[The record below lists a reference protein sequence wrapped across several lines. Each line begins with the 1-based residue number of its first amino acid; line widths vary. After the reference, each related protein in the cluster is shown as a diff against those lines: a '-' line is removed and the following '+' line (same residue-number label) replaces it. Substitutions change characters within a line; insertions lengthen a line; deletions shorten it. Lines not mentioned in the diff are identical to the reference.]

1 MSTQS
6 ELLAWGSA
14 QLEDLS
20 TDSGGASPAA
30 EARYLLAWALGVD
43 SLLRAPLEIPSLA
56 EASYRN
62 AVTERARRI
71 PRSHVTEEMYFR
83 GLKLDAGPGVFT
95 VRPETEMLV
104 EHVLE
109 LISKEGI
116 PEGEWVDLCS
126 GSAAIALSLSLE
138 KKHHV
143 TAVEVDPS
151 AFSYAQR
158 NVSAHPHASVGL
170 VNGDATQAST
180 LKDLDG
186 KVALLVTNPPY
197 VPSCE
202 APTQPEAQHD
212 PAIALYGGGEDG
224 TRIPKLLIDRS
235 RDLLVKDGLLAMEHS
250 ASQAQTLKEYARD
263 RGFTQVRTLSDLAGV
278 PRFLFARYTEGE

>member
-43 SLLRAPLEIPSLA
+43 SLLRAPLEVPSLA

-62 AVTERARRI
+62 AVAERARRI

-158 NVSAHPHASVGL
+158 NVAAHSHASVGL

-180 LKDLDG
+180 LKELG
-186 KVALLVTNPPY
+186 GQVALVVTNPPY

-212 PAIALYGGGEDG
+212 PAIALYGGGDDG

-235 RDLLVKDGLLAMEHS
+235 RELLVKGGLLAMEHS

>member
-14 QLEDLS
+14 QLEELS

-62 AVTERARRI
+62 AVTKRARRI

-109 LISKEGI
+109 LISKEAI
-116 PEGEWVDLCS
+116 PEGQWIDLCS

-138 KKHHV
+138 GTHHV
-143 TAVEVDPS
+143 TAVEMDPS

-158 NVSAHPHASVGL
+158 NVSAHAHASVGL

-180 LKDLDG
+180 LKELG
-186 KVALLVTNPPY
+186 GQVALVVTNPPY

-212 PAIALYGGGEDG
+212 PAIALYGGGDDG

>member
-43 SLLRAPLEIPSLA
+43 SLLRAPLEVPSLA

-158 NVSAHPHASVGL
+158 NVAAHSHASVGL

-180 LKDLDG
+180 LKELRG
-186 KVALLVTNPPY
+186 QVALVVTNPPY

-212 PAIALYGGGEDG
+212 PAIALYGGGDDG

-235 RDLLVKDGLLAMEHS
+235 RELLVKDGLLAMEHS

>member
-43 SLLRAPLEIPSLA
+43 SLLRAPLEVPSLA

-138 KKHHV
+138 GNHHV

-158 NVSAHPHASVGL
+158 NVSAHAHASVGL

-224 TRIPKLLIDRS
+224 TRIPKLLIERS

>member
-43 SLLRAPLEIPSLA
+43 SLLRAPLEVPSLA

-109 LISKEGI
+109 LISKEEI

-138 KKHHV
+138 GTHHV
-143 TAVEVDPS
+143 PAVEVDPS

-158 NVSAHPHASVGL
+158 NVSAHAHASVGL

-180 LKDLDG
+180 LKELG
-186 KVALLVTNPPY
+186 GQVALVVTNPPY

-212 PAIALYGGGEDG
+212 PAIALYGGGDDG

>member
-62 AVTERARRI
+62 AVTKRARRI

-116 PEGEWVDLCS
+116 PEGQWIDLCS

-138 KKHHV
+138 GTHHV
-143 TAVEVDPS
+143 SAVEMDPS

-158 NVSAHPHASVGL
+158 NVSAHAHASVGL

-180 LKDLDG
+180 LKELG
-186 KVALLVTNPPY
+186 GQVALVVTNPPY

>member
-14 QLEDLS
+14 QLEELS

-62 AVTERARRI
+62 AVTKRARRI

-116 PEGEWVDLCS
+116 PEGQWIDLCS

-138 KKHHV
+138 GTHHV
-143 TAVEVDPS
+143 SAVEMDPS

-158 NVSAHPHASVGL
+158 NVSAHAHASVGL

-180 LKDLDG
+180 LKELG
-186 KVALLVTNPPY
+186 GQVALVVTNPPY

-263 RGFTQVRTLSDLAGV
+263 CGFTQIRTLSDLAGV
-278 PRFLFARYTEGE
+278 PRFLFARYAEGE

>member
-43 SLLRAPLEIPSLA
+43 SLLRAPLEVPSLA

-71 PRSHVTEEMYFR
+71 PRSHVTAEMYFR

-138 KKHHV
+138 GTHHV
-143 TAVEVDPS
+143 TAVEMDPS

-158 NVSAHPHASVGL
+158 NVSAHAHASVGL

-180 LKDLDG
+180 LKELG
-186 KVALLVTNPPY
+186 GQVALVVTNPPY

-212 PAIALYGGGEDG
+212 PAIALYGGGNDG

>member
-14 QLEDLS
+14 QLEELS
-20 TDSGGASPAA
+20 TDSVGASPAA

-43 SLLRAPLEIPSLA
+43 SLLRAPLEISSLA

-62 AVTERARRI
+62 AVTKRARRI

-158 NVSAHPHASVGL
+158 NVSAHAHASVGL

-224 TRIPKLLIDRS
+224 TRIPKLLIERS

>member
-62 AVTERARRI
+62 AVTKRARRI

-116 PEGEWVDLCS
+116 PEGQWIDLCS

-158 NVSAHPHASVGL
+158 NVSAHAHASVGL

-180 LKDLDG
+180 LKELG
-186 KVALLVTNPPY
+186 GQVALVVTNPPY

>member
-14 QLEDLS
+14 QLEELS

-43 SLLRAPLEIPSLA
+43 SLLRAPLEVPSHA

-62 AVTERARRI
+62 AVVKRARRI
-71 PRSHVTEEMYFR
+71 PRSHVTGHMYFR
-83 GLKLDAGPGVFT
+83 GLKLFSGEGVFT

-116 PEGEWVDLCS
+116 PDGEWVDLCS

-138 KKHHV
+138 GTHHV
-143 TAVEVDPS
+143 TAVEMDPS

-158 NVSAHPHASVGL
+158 NVAAHSHASVGL

-180 LKDLDG
+180 FKDLDG

-197 VPSCE
+197 VPSWE
-202 APTQPEAQHD
+202 APTQPEAQRD
-212 PAIALYGGGEDG
+212 PAMALYGGGEDG
-224 TRIPKLLIDRS
+224 TRIAKLLIDRS
-235 RDLLVKDGLLAMEHS
+235 RDVLVKDGLFAMEHS
-250 ASQAQTLKEYARD
+250 ASQALTLREYARD
-263 RGFTQVRTLSDLAGV
+263 CGFTQIRTLSDLAGV

>member
-62 AVTERARRI
+62 AVTKRARRI

-116 PEGEWVDLCS
+116 PEGQWIDLCS

-138 KKHHV
+138 GTHHV
-143 TAVEVDPS
+143 TAVEMDPS

-158 NVSAHPHASVGL
+158 NVSAHAHASVGL

-180 LKDLDG
+180 LKELG
-186 KVALLVTNPPY
+186 GQVALVVTNPPY

-212 PAIALYGGGEDG
+212 PAIALYGGGDDG

-263 RGFTQVRTLSDLAGV
+263 RGFTQVRTFSDLAGV

>member
-43 SLLRAPLEIPSLA
+43 SLLRVPLEVPSLA

-62 AVTERARRI
+62 AVTKRARRI

-116 PEGEWVDLCS
+116 PEGQWIDLCS

-138 KKHHV
+138 GTHHV
-143 TAVEVDPS
+143 SAVEMDPS

-158 NVSAHPHASVGL
+158 NVSAHAHASVGL

-180 LKDLDG
+180 LKELG
-186 KVALLVTNPPY
+186 GQVALVVTNPPY

>member
-43 SLLRAPLEIPSLA
+43 SLLRAPLEVPSLA

-158 NVSAHPHASVGL
+158 NVSAHAHASVGL

-180 LKDLDG
+180 LKELG
-186 KVALLVTNPPY
+186 GQVALVVTNPPY

-212 PAIALYGGGEDG
+212 PAIALYGGGDDG

-235 RDLLVKDGLLAMEHS
+235 RELLVKDGLLAMEHS
-250 ASQAQTLKEYARD
+250 ASQAQTLKEYTRD
-263 RGFTQVRTLSDLAGV
+263 RGFTQVRTLCDLAGV

>member
-14 QLEDLS
+14 QLEELS
-20 TDSGGASPAA
+20 TDTGGASPVA

-43 SLLRAPLEIPSLA
+43 SLLRAPLEVPSLA

-62 AVTERARRI
+62 AVTKRARRI
-71 PRSHVTEEMYFR
+71 PRSHVTGCMYFR
-83 GLKLDAGPGVFT
+83 GLKLHSGEGVFT

-116 PEGEWVDLCS
+116 PEGHWVDLCS

-138 KKHHV
+138 GNHHV

-158 NVSAHPHASVGL
+158 NVAAYSHASVGL

-197 VPSCE
+197 VPSWE
-202 APTQPEAQHD
+202 APTQPEAQRD
-212 PAIALYGGGEDG
+212 PAMALHGGGEDG
-224 TRIPKLLIDRS
+224 TQIPKLLIDRCH
-235 RDLLVKDGLLAMEHS
+235 DLLMRDGLLAMEHS
-250 ASQAQTLKEYARD
+250 ASQALTLREYARD
-263 RGFTQVRTLSDLAGV
+263 CGFTQIRTLSDLAGV

>member
-14 QLEDLS
+14 QLEELS

-43 SLLRAPLEIPSLA
+43 SLLRAPLEISSLA

-62 AVTERARRI
+62 AVTKRARRI

-158 NVSAHPHASVGL
+158 NVSAHAHASVGL

-224 TRIPKLLIDRS
+224 TRIPKLLIERS

>member
-14 QLEDLS
+14 QLEELS

-180 LKDLDG
+180 LKELG
-186 KVALLVTNPPY
+186 GQVALVVTNPPY

-202 APTQPEAQHD
+202 APTQPEAQYD

>member
-6 ELLAWGSA
+6 ELLVWGSA

-43 SLLRAPLEIPSLA
+43 SLLRAPLEVPSLA

-212 PAIALYGGGEDG
+212 PAIALYGGGDGG

-250 ASQAQTLKEYARD
+250 ASQAQTLKEYTRD

>member
-1 MSTQS
+1 
-6 ELLAWGSA
+6 
-14 QLEDLS
+14 
-20 TDSGGASPAA
+20 
-30 EARYLLAWALGVD
+30 
-43 SLLRAPLEIPSLA
+43 
-56 EASYRN
+56 
-62 AVTERARRI
+62 
-71 PRSHVTEEMYFR
+71 MYFR

-116 PEGEWVDLCS
+116 PEGQWVDLCS

-158 NVSAHPHASVGL
+158 NVSAHAHASVGL

-180 LKDLDG
+180 LKELG
-186 KVALLVTNPPY
+186 GQVALVVTNPPY

-212 PAIALYGGGEDG
+212 PAIALYGGGDDG

-250 ASQAQTLKEYARD
+250 ASQAQTLKEYTRD
-263 RGFTQVRTLSDLAGV
+263 RGFTQVRTLCDLAGV

>member
-14 QLEDLS
+14 QLEELS

>member
-14 QLEDLS
+14 QLEELS

-43 SLLRAPLEIPSLA
+43 SLLRAPLEVPSLA
-56 EASYRN
+56 EASYRT

-71 PRSHVTEEMYFR
+71 PRSHVTAEMYFR
-83 GLKLDAGPGVFT
+83 GLKLHAGPGVFT

-109 LISKEGI
+109 LIAKEGI
-116 PEGEWVDLCS
+116 PEGQWIDLCS

-138 KKHHV
+138 GTHHV
-143 TAVEVDPS
+143 TAVEMDPS

-158 NVSAHPHASVGL
+158 NVAAHSHASVGL

-180 LKDLDG
+180 LKELG
-186 KVALLVTNPPY
+186 GQVALVVTNPPY

-212 PAIALYGGGEDG
+212 PAIALYGGGNDG

>member
-30 EARYLLAWALGVD
+30 EARYLLAWALGMD
-43 SLLRAPLEIPSLA
+43 SLLRAPLEVPSLA

-158 NVSAHPHASVGL
+158 NVSAHAHASVGL

-180 LKDLDG
+180 LKELG
-186 KVALLVTNPPY
+186 GQVALVVTNPPY

-212 PAIALYGGGEDG
+212 PAIALYGGGDDG

-250 ASQAQTLKEYARD
+250 ASQAQTLKEYTRD

>member
-1 MSTQS
+1 M
-6 ELLAWGSA
+6 
-14 QLEDLS
+14 
-20 TDSGGASPAA
+20 A

-43 SLLRAPLEIPSLA
+43 SLLRAPLEVPPIA
-56 EASYRN
+56 EASYRT
-62 AVTERARRI
+62 AVMKRAGRI
-71 PRSHVTEEMYFR
+71 PRSHVTGQMYFR
-83 GLKLDAGPGVFT
+83 GLKLDAGAGVFT

-109 LISKEGI
+109 LISKDGI

-138 KKHHV
+138 GTHHV
-143 TAVEVDPS
+143 TAVEMDPS

-158 NVSAHPHASVGL
+158 NVAAHSHASVGL

>member
-14 QLEDLS
+14 QLEELS

-62 AVTERARRI
+62 AVTKRARRI

-116 PEGEWVDLCS
+116 PEGQWIDLCS

-138 KKHHV
+138 GTHHV
-143 TAVEVDPS
+143 SAVEMDPS

-158 NVSAHPHASVGL
+158 NVSAHAHASVGL

-180 LKDLDG
+180 LKELG
-186 KVALLVTNPPY
+186 GQVALVVTNPPY

>member
-43 SLLRAPLEIPSLA
+43 SLLRAPLEVPSLA

-71 PRSHVTEEMYFR
+71 PRSHVTAEMYFR

-138 KKHHV
+138 GTHHV
-143 TAVEVDPS
+143 TAVEMDPS

-158 NVSAHPHASVGL
+158 NVSAHAHASVGL
-170 VNGDATQAST
+170 VNGDATKAST
-180 LKDLDG
+180 LKELG
-186 KVALLVTNPPY
+186 RQVALVVTNPPY

-212 PAIALYGGGEDG
+212 PAIALYGGGNDG

>member
-6 ELLAWGSA
+6 DLLAWGSA

-43 SLLRAPLEIPSLA
+43 SLLRAPLEVPSLA

-250 ASQAQTLKEYARD
+250 ASQAQTLKEYACD

>member
-14 QLEDLS
+14 QLEELS

-62 AVTERARRI
+62 AVTKRARRI

-116 PEGEWVDLCS
+116 PEGQWVDLCS

-180 LKDLDG
+180 LKELG
-186 KVALLVTNPPY
+186 GQVALLVTNPPY

-224 TRIPKLLIDRS
+224 TRIPKLLIERS

>member
-14 QLEDLS
+14 QLEELS

-202 APTQPEAQHD
+202 APTQPEAQYD

>member
-43 SLLRAPLEIPSLA
+43 SLLRAPLEVPFLA

-62 AVTERARRI
+62 AVTKRARRI
-71 PRSHVTEEMYFR
+71 PRSHITEEMYFR

-116 PEGEWVDLCS
+116 PEGQWIDLCS

-138 KKHHV
+138 GTHHV
-143 TAVEVDPS
+143 TAVEMDPS

-158 NVSAHPHASVGL
+158 NVSAHAHASVGL

-180 LKDLDG
+180 LKELG
-186 KVALLVTNPPY
+186 GQVALVVTNPPY

-212 PAIALYGGGEDG
+212 PAIALYGGGDDG

-263 RGFTQVRTLSDLAGV
+263 RGFTQIRTLSDLAGV